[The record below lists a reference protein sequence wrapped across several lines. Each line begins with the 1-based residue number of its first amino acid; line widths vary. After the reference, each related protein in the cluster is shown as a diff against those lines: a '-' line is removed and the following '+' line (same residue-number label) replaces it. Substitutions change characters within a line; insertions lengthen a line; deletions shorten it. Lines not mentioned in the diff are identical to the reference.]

1 VTDFKSAIDSR
12 LSQFEAGERRYSL
25 PAIAQPYVF
34 DPLANW
40 EKRADLLRFGVE
52 LLGKP
57 GPESRVIVD
66 AAAAAGPGR
75 VRIELFG
82 GAEQLVVIDGGHR
95 LACYVRL
102 EGKRQTFVAG
112 KGGFEP
118 FHAHTIIQRGRD
130 TAVVIGAEV
139 TSNGSTVLVDGDN
152 TAITIGDD
160 CMFAHGIEL
169 VATDSH
175 SIFDAATLKHLN
187 PPESISIGRH
197 VWIGSQV
204 SVLKGVRIGD
214 GSIVG
219 TKSLVTR
226 DVPTMKLF
234 AGCPAREIRSGVT
247 WSRHLVPSEAA
258 KRVVLRDILQT

>member
-1 VTDFKSAIDSR
+1 MTDFKSAIDSR

-95 LACYVRL
+95 LAC
-102 EGKRQTFVAG
+102 
-112 KGGFEP
+112 
-118 FHAHTIIQRGRD
+118 
-130 TAVVIGAEV
+130 
-139 TSNGSTVLVDGDN
+139 
-152 TAITIGDD
+152 
-160 CMFAHGIEL
+160 
-169 VATDSH
+169 
-175 SIFDAATLKHLN
+175 
-187 PPESISIGRH
+187 
-197 VWIGSQV
+197 
-204 SVLKGVRIGD
+204 
-214 GSIVG
+214 
-219 TKSLVTR
+219 
-226 DVPTMKLF
+226 
-234 AGCPAREIRSGVT
+234 
-247 WSRHLVPSEAA
+247 
-258 KRVVLRDILQT
+258 